1 MIMSAL
7 HSNVLDQ
14 NPSQAAKVAL
24 KVFFNIMH
32 EWGVKNSEQIILLGK
47 PGTTTF
53 YNWKKGQAS
62 SLSVDT
68 MERISYI
75 MGIYKALGILFPTR
89 EQADAWIKK
98 PNSHFN
104 NESALAYM
112 LKGSMMHLNEMRR
125 YLDAQRG

>member
-1 MIMSAL
+1 MP
-7 HSNVLDQ
+7 VLENKVLAQ
-14 NPSQAAKVAL
+14 NPTKTAQVAL
-24 KVFFNIMH
+24 RVFFNIMN
-32 EWGVKNSEQIILLGK
+32 EWSVKNQDQITLLGK
-47 PGTTTF
+47 PGSTTF

-89 EQADAWIKK
+89 VQADAWIKK

-112 LKGSMMHLNEMRR
+112 LKGSIMHLNDMRR

>member
-1 MIMSAL
+1 MP
-7 HSNVLDQ
+7 VLENKVLAQ
-14 NPSQAAKVAL
+14 NPTKTAQVAL
-24 KVFFNIMH
+24 RVFFNIMN
-32 EWGVKNSEQIILLGK
+32 EWSVKNQDQITLLGK
-47 PGTTTF
+47 PGSTTF

-89 EQADAWIKK
+89 VQADAWIKK

-112 LKGSMMHLNEMRR
+112 LKGSMMHLNDMRR

>member
-1 MIMSAL
+1 MPAL
-7 HSNVLDQ
+7 ENNVLAQ
-14 NPSQAAKVAL
+14 NPSKTAQVAL
-24 KVFFNIMH
+24 KVFFNIMN
-32 EWGVKNSEQIILLGK
+32 EWSVKNQDQITLLGK
-47 PGTTTF
+47 PGSTTF

-89 EQADAWIKK
+89 GQADAWIKK

-112 LKGSMMHLNEMRR
+112 LKGSMMHLNDMRR

>member
-1 MIMSAL
+1 MPAL
-7 HSNVLDQ
+7 ENTVLAQ
-14 NPSQAAKVAL
+14 HPSKTAQVAL
-24 KVFFNIMH
+24 KVFFNIMK
-32 EWGVKNSEQIILLGK
+32 EWSVKNPNQITLLGK
-47 PGTTTF
+47 PSSTTF

-104 NESALAYM
+104 NESALDYM
-112 LKGSMMHLNEMRR
+112 LKGSMIHLNDLRR